1 MKYAPNSDFK
11 GGSPEENL
19 AITLNILNGN
29 DRSSRRDVVVLNA
42 GLSLYVAEKVDTIA
56 EGIRT
61 CNYID

>member
-1 MKYAPNSDFK
+1 MHRIVIFK

-42 GLSLYVAEKVDTIA
+42 GLSLYVAES
-56 EGIRT
+56 GYHRRRHRT
-61 CNYID
+61 RKHFD